1 MQNPEQIHLYQDI
14 IAAIAYNEIIANK
27 NFFNK
32 KFISQRKWNVD
43 ETIHFAGDWFYLSA
57 RVN

>member
-14 IAAIAYNEIIANK
+14 IAAIAYNELIANK

-32 KFISQRKWNVD
+32 KFISQRK
-43 ETIHFAGDWFYLSA
+43 
-57 RVN
+57 